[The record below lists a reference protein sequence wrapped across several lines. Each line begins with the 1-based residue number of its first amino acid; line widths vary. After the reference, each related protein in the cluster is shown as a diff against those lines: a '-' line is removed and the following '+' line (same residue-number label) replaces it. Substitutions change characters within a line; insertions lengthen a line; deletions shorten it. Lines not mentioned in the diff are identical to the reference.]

1 VDKLCNIG
9 AILGFVSFGF
19 IVLSATFKN
28 ISAISS
34 VVVSGQYSKIQT
46 LVDFVRLFHL

>member
-9 AILGFVSFGF
+9 AILGFAWFGF

-34 VVVSGQYSKIQT
+34 VVVSGQY
-46 LVDFVRLFHL
+46 